1 MHASPW
7 MPRSCM
13 AVPGSALSRAEQSV
27 ERSLS
32 HWANQPR
39 AHGLPWPVPSR
50 SSMQLASRRVPGLAQ
65 RQFGA
70 RRTRPGAR
78 RTANLATFR
87 RAGAASWRVRR
98 PKTCMAARRTRP
110 STRPHRRRRPAPTHP
125 CIPHAP
131 KTLRNRALP
140 IFGEV
145 PADCTNPKMS
155 GFARRK
161 WAFRDIPYY

>member
-1 MHASPW
+1 MFHLGAD
-7 MPRSCM
+7 
-13 AVPGSALSRAEQSV
+13 E
-27 ERSLS
+27 
-32 HWANQPR
+32 R
-39 AHGLPWPVPSR
+39 AHGLPWPAPFRTVSIGQPAGTSP
-50 SSMQLASRRVPGLAQ
+50 AHCAC
-65 RQFGA
+65 
-70 RRTRPGAR
+70 RTRPGAR

-87 RAGAASWRVRR
+87 RAGAALWRVRR
-98 PKTCMAARRTRP
+98 PKACMAARRTRP

-155 GFARRK
+155 GFWPAKMGISRHSLLLVNSNTKKNRPQEGMCPINIERAGK
-161 WAFRDIPYY
+161 SSPN